1 MSRLCLAFQVLA
13 VTVFVSGC
21 SSMQYAAMETVGIP
35 KRDILVDRVE
45 DARDSQNEAK
55 EQFISAYAQF
65 AELVNYDGGDLEK
78 NYKTLNRE
86 YERCEKSA
94 REIDER
100 IESVESV
107 AEALFKEWS
116 RELGDYTDPK
126 LRRSSQQ
133 KLNTTRHQYDA
144 LIASMR
150 NARSKIDPVLDVLRD
165 QTLYLKHNLN
175 ARALSSLGGE
185 VVSME
190 RQIDELVREMELA
203 IAEANRFI
211 AQMED
216 A

>member
-1 MSRLCLAFQVLA
+1 MFRLFAAFQLLA
-13 VTVFVSGC
+13 IAMLASGC
-21 SSMQYAAMETVGIP
+21 SSMQYAAMESVGIP

-55 EQFISAYAQF
+55 EQFVSAYDQF

-94 REIDER
+94 REIDDR

-116 RELGDYTDPK
+116 KELGDYTDPN
-126 LRRSSQQ
+126 LRRSSQR
-133 KLNTTRHQYDA
+133 KLDTTRQQYDT

-190 RQIDELVREMELA
+190 RQVDELVREMELA

-211 AQMED
+211 AQMES

>member
-1 MSRLCLAFQVLA
+1 MAKARRQDVGSPGALLSLWEAAAQVKPERRGSA
-13 VTVFVSGC
+13 MVAWD
-21 SSMQYAAMETVGIP
+21 AATS
-35 KRDILVDRVE
+35 L
-45 DARDSQNEAK
+45 
-55 EQFISAYAQF
+55 
-65 AELVNYDGGDLEK
+65 
-78 NYKTLNRE
+78 
-86 YERCEKSA
+86 
-94 REIDER
+94 
-100 IESVESV
+100 ESVESV

-116 RELGDYTDPK
+116 KELGDYTDPN
-126 LRRSSQQ
+126 LRRSSQR
-133 KLNTTRHQYDA
+133 KLDMTRQQYDT

-190 RQIDELVREMELA
+190 QQVDELVREMELA

-211 AQMED
+211 AQMES